1 MVLHKEG
8 LESTQPSKPFEAV
21 LVDLLN
27 IHMVHPVQIYCASTG
42 LLASM

>member
-8 LESTQPSKPFEAV
+8 LESTQPSKPVEAV

-27 IHMVHPVQIYCASTG
+27 IHMVHPV
-42 LLASM
+42 